1 MGVKVMKVAVSAQ
14 GPLLSSAVDGRFGRA
29 AWFII
34 ADTEK
39 GEFQAVKN
47 EQNLAAAQGAGVQSA
62 QLVVNRGARAVL
74 TGHCGPKAFKV
85 LSAAGIPVYLG
96 TQGSV
101 SDAIEQF
108 RKRQLTRAAQ
118 ADVEGHWA

>member
-1 MGVKVMKVAVSAQ
+1 MKVAVSAQ
-14 GPLLSSAVDGRFGRA
+14 GPLMSSTVDGRFGRA
-29 AWFII
+29 AWFVI
-34 ADTEK
+34 ADT
-39 GEFQAVKN
+39 GATEFEAVKN
-47 EQNLAAAQGAGVQSA
+47 EQNLAASQGAGIQSA
-62 QLVVNRGARAVL
+62 QLVVNHGAQAVL

-101 SDAIEQF
+101 SDAVEQF
-108 RKRQLTRAAQ
+108 RKRQLTKAAQ